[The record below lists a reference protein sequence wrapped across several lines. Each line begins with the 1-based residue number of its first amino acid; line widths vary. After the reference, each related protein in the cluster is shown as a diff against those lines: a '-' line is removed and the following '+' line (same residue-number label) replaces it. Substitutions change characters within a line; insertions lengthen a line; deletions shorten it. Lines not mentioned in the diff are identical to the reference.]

1 MGINKLLQLAIHC
14 NIYQKPIAKLTFIS
28 VINLLEEKLGNEIEQ
43 GRSMVEGR
51 KHTYRLIVAFNED
64 EKCYV
69 PAFKTISE

>member
-1 MGINKLLQLAIHC
+1 MEEQLG
-14 NIYQKPIAKLTFIS
+14 Y
-28 VINLLEEKLGNEIEQ
+28 EIEQ